1 MGQRKVIS
9 IDFES
14 KTISKMKA
22 KGIEGV
28 EFLEMDFLELKYE
41 EGSFDYIVDKGS
53 FDALCCDASPETQ
66 QKVQKYLSEI
76 SRVLN
81 KEGGKYM
88 CVSLL

>member
-14 KTISKMKA
+14 ETISKMKA

-28 EFLEMDFLELKYE
+28 EFLEMDFLDLKYE
-41 EGSFDYIVDKGS
+41 ANTFDFIVDKGS

-66 QKVQKYLSEI
+66 QKVQKYLLEI
-76 SRVLN
+76 SRVLKN
-81 KEGGKYM
+81 EGGKYL